1 MKIVFFEIQEWENK
15 LLKSNFPNAIF
26 IKDKLTE
33 ENASKY
39 IDAEIISTFIYS
51 KITKNIIDQL
61 LNLKYISIR
70 STGFDNIDLKICKDK
85 NIKISN
91 VPEYGSN
98 TVAEFTFALLL
109 NLTRKIYQSINQA
122 KQLDF
127 NHQTIEGIDLYGK
140 TIGILGLGKIGK
152 HVLQIAKGFGMK
164 VLVYNHKQ
172 DQNLAEEMS
181 FNYTNLDTLL
191 ADSDVISLHLPLTE
205 KTHHVINTNNI
216 LKFKR
221 GSYLINTAR
230 GELIDTEAILLGL
243 EKEILEGV
251 GLDVLEGE
259 DKLTEET
266 VMLNY
271 KSPNLSTLKTVL
283 GNHVLLNHPK
293 VLITPHNAFNSK
305 EALSKI
311 INVTIS
317 NINNFLNNTLENL
330 VF

>member
-1 MKIVFFEIQEWENK
+1 MKIVFFEVQQWEEE
-15 LLKSNFPNAIF
+15 LLKNSFPNAVL
-26 IKDKLTE
+26 IKDKLSD
-33 ENASKY
+33 ENISKY

-51 KITKNIIDQL
+51 KITKNIIDKF
-61 LNLKYISIR
+61 LNLKYISTR
-70 STGFDNIDLKICKDK
+70 STGFDNIDLQACKNK

-91 VPEYGSN
+91 VPEYGSS

-109 NLTRKIYQSINQA
+109 NLTRKVFQSVNQA

-127 NHQTIEGIDLYGK
+127 NHQSIEGIDLDGK

-152 HVLQIAKGFGMK
+152 HVLQIAKGFNMK
-164 VLVYNHKQ
+164 ILVFSHKK
-172 DQNLAEEMS
+172 DLDLAKEMN
-181 FNYTNLDTLL
+181 FEYTDLDTLL
-191 ADSDVISLHLPLTE
+191 AKSDVITLHLPLTD
-205 KTHHVINTNNI
+205 KTHHIINKNNI
-216 LKFKR
+216 LKFKK

-230 GELIDTEAILLGL
+230 GGLIDTEAILLGL
-243 EKEILEGV
+243 EEGILAGV

-259 DKLTEET
+259 DKLTDET

-271 KSPNLSTLKTVL
+271 KSPNISTLKTIL

-311 INVTIS
+311 ISVTIS
-317 NINNFLNNTLENL
+317 NINNFLNNNLENL
-330 VF
+330 VS